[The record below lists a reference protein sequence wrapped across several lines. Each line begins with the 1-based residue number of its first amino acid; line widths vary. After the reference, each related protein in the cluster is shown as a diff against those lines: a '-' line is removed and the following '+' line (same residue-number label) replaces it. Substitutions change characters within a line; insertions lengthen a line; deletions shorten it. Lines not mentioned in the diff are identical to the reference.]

1 MRLRRII
8 WFVIMI
14 IAGLLVGVTIGW
26 VVVPASNQESRLA
39 DLRTDY
45 RTDLVL
51 MSAELYANDGDL
63 AAASARLNTLDPHT
77 AALRQ
82 VQEAIL
88 TSQQIGYARSDIET
102 LARLF
107 QALQAPTP
115 TPGAVVTASP
125 EAQP

>member
-1 MRLRRII
+1 MRR
-8 WFVIMI
+8 
-14 IAGLLVGVTIGW
+14 
-26 VVVPASNQESRLA
+26 PRLA

-51 MSAELYANDGDL
+51 MSAELYAADGDL

-88 TSQQIGYARSDIET
+88 TSQQIG
-102 LARLF
+102 
-107 QALQAPTP
+107 
-115 TPGAVVTASP
+115 
-125 EAQP
+125 